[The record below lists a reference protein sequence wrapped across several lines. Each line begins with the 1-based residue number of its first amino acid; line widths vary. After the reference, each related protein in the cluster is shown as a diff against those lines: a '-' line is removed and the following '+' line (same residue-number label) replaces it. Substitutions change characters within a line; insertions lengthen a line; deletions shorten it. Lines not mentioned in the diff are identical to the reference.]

1 MSIVRKKK
9 KPSLVKFIEC
19 NIDLPPRGCSGIFPF
34 EGCTNPTIQL
44 DAIGTISCEGIISGR
59 VLCDYQPLQS
69 VTVNLSSSFPGLVFD
84 NPNPVTDSTGRFST
98 RVTVAPGTS
107 IIPNIIVTATAVVIG
122 KTVRDSMSVRV
133 DCIKCKHPE
142 LTLDPIKEPVGCK
155 GAKLSG
161 RLICDGRAI
170 GNAAISFIIESQSKR
185 VVITPNPAIT
195 QGDGKFTAT
204 LVLFP
209 EVNETITI
217 TATTK
222 IGGKTVSSET
232 REVKVRCVKC
242 KKPDIKLDKLKK
254 IDCRAVVG
262 GKVTCDGV
270 PQANIPVTLTGS
282 PILKFRPSAPVTNEK
297 GEFSSV
303 VKVKNGT
310 KFQSAFY
317 TAKAVMSGKT
327 VEDTDQVIAGCYKC
341 EKPKLTLEVPCE
353 VIPCEGTKLTG
364 QLTCDGTPIRNAAIT
379 ITIIDSSPGAVEV
392 NPNPAWTNEQGEYET
407 MIIPVSGK
415 SEDISIQAMTI
426 FGDKVIKSMIKTV
439 KIHCQCKD
447 LTIELDHIKEIDCC
461 GKVSGKVRCDKDPL
475 DNVKVKLSSPVLRFE
490 PDVVSTD
497 EHGRFT
503 SDVKVPPNTPFK
515 DVMYSA
521 SAMVGD
527 EEVSEKAFVYAG
539 CKECREVKLTFQVPP
554 YVGCKGALLT
564 GRVLCDSRPLEDIE
578 VHFEVKEKH
587 FKGTIVPNPAIT
599 DEKGNYSA
607 KIIPEYGKHEHIS
620 IQAFVVIDGKK
631 VSTKPYDV
639 HIKCVCPPEECTCE
653 YD

>member
-1 MSIVRKKK
+1 MRKKK
-9 KPSLVKFIEC
+9 KPSLVKFIDC

-59 VLCDYQPLQS
+59 VLCDYQPLQG

-98 RVTVAPGTS
+98 KVTVVPGTS
-107 IIPNIIVTATAVVIG
+107 IIPNVIVTATAVVIG
-122 KTVRDSMSVRV
+122 KEVRDSMSVRV

-142 LTLDPIKEPVGCK
+142 LTLDTIKEPVGCK

-195 QGDGKFTAT
+195 QGDGEFTAT

-209 EVNETITI
+209 EVNETISI
-217 TATTK
+217 TASTK
-222 IGGKTVSSET
+222 IGGKTVTSET
-232 REVKVRCVKC
+232 REVKVRCAKC
-242 KKPDIKLDKLKK
+242 KKPDIKLGELKK
-254 IDCRAVVG
+254 IDCCAVVR

-270 PQANIPVTLTGS
+270 PQSNITVILTGS
-282 PILKFRPSAPVTNEK
+282 PILKFRSSAPVTNEK

-310 KFQSAFY
+310 DFQSAFY
-317 TAKAVMSGKT
+317 TAKAVVSGKT
-327 VEDTDQVIAGCYKC
+327 VEDTDQVMAGCNKC
-341 EKPKLTLEVPCE
+341 KKPKLTLEVPCE

-407 MIIPVSGK
+407 KITPVSGK

-426 FGDKVIKSMIKTV
+426 FGDKMIKSMIKTV

-447 LTIELDHIKEIDCC
+447 PTIELDHIKEIDCC
-461 GKVSGKVRCDKDPL
+461 GKVSGKVCCDKKPL
-475 DNVKVKLSSPVLRFE
+475 NDVKVKLSSPVLRFE
-490 PDVVSTD
+490 PDVVYTD
-497 EHGRFT
+497 ELGRF
-503 SDVKVPPNTPFK
+503 SSAAKVPQNTPFE
-515 DVMYSA
+515 DVKYSA
-521 SAMVGD
+521 STEIED
-527 EEVSEKAFVYAG
+527 EKKIVEKAFVYAG
-539 CKECREVKLTFQVPP
+539 CQECREVKLTFKVPP
-554 YVGCKGALLT
+554 KVRCKGACLT
-564 GRVLCDSRPLEDIE
+564 GKVLCDSKPLENLK
-578 VHFEVKEKH
+578 VHFEVKEKDY
-587 FKGTIVPNPAIT
+587 KSTVAPNPAIT
-599 DEKGNYSA
+599 DKEGHYSS
-607 KIIPEYGKHEHIS
+607 KIIPNHGMQGRIS
-620 IQAFVVIDGKK
+620 IRAFVVIDDKK
-631 VSTKPYDV
+631 IYTKPYDV
-639 HIKCVCPPEECTCE
+639 HIECVCPPEECSCKN
-653 YD
+653 D

>member
-1 MSIVRKKK
+1 MVRKKK
-9 KPSLVKFIEC
+9 KPTLGKVIDCK
-19 NIDLPPRGCSGIFPF
+19 IDLPPRGCPGIFPF

-44 DAIGTISCEGIISGR
+44 DQKGMISCEGIISGR
-59 VLCDYQPLQS
+59 VLCDYQPLQG

-84 NPNPVTDSTGRFST
+84 DPNPVTDSTGRFST

-107 IIPNIIVTATAVVIG
+107 IIPNVIVTATAVVIG
-122 KTVRDSMSVRV
+122 KTIRDSISVRV

-155 GAKLSG
+155 GAKVSG

-185 VVITPNPAIT
+185 IVITPNPTIT
-195 QGDGKFTAT
+195 QSDGKFTAT

-209 EVNETITI
+209 DVNETITI

-222 IGGKTVSSET
+222 IGGKRVSSET

-242 KKPDIKLDKLKK
+242 KKPDIKLKNLKK
-254 IDCRAVVG
+254 IDCRTIVV

-270 PQANIPVTLTGS
+270 PQADVPVTLTGS
-282 PILKFRPSAPVTNEK
+282 PILKFKPPVPVTNEK

-303 VKVKNGT
+303 VKVKSGT
-310 KFQSAFY
+310 EFQSAFY
-317 TAKAVMSGKT
+317 KAEAVVGGKT
-327 VEDTDQVIAGCYKC
+327 VTDIDHVIAGCKRC
-341 EKPKLTLEVPCE
+341 EKPKLTLEVECE
-353 VIPCEGTKLTG
+353 VIPCKGAKLSG
-364 QLTCDGTPIRNAAIT
+364 QLTCDGIPIRHAPVT
-379 ITIIDSSPGAVEV
+379 IDILGSSPGAVEV
-392 NPNPAWTNEQGEYET
+392 KPNPARTNDQGEYET
-407 MIIPVSGK
+407 MITPVSGK
-415 SEDISIQAMTI
+415 SEDISIQAMTTLD
-426 FGDKVIKSMIKTV
+426 DKVIKSMIKTV
-439 KIHCQCKD
+439 KIHCPCKNP
-447 LTIELDHIKEIDCC
+447 TIELDHIKEIDCC
-461 GKVSGKVRCDKDPL
+461 GQVSGKVCCDKKPL
-475 DNVKVKLSSPVLRFE
+475 DNVKVKLSSPVLQFE

-521 SAMVGD
+521 SAVVGD
-527 EEVSEKAFVYAG
+527 KEISKKAFVYAG
-539 CKECREVKLTFQVPP
+539 CLKCKEVKLTLKVPP
-554 YVGCKGALLT
+554 YVGCKGARLT
-564 GRVLCDSRPLEDIE
+564 GRVLCDSRTLEDIK
-578 VHFEVKEKH
+578 VHFEIEEKH
-587 FKGTIVPNPAIT
+587 FKGTIAPNPAIT
-599 DEKGNYSA
+599 DEEGNYSA
-607 KIIPEYGKHEHIS
+607 KILPEYGMHDRIS

-639 HIKCVCPPEECTCE
+639 HIKCVCPPEECSCE

>member
-9 KPSLVKFIEC
+9 KPSLVKFIDC
-19 NIDLPPRGCSGIFPF
+19 NIDLPPRGCPGIFPF

-59 VLCDYQPLQS
+59 VLCDYQPLQG

-84 NPNPVTDSTGRFST
+84 NPNPATDSTGRFST

-107 IIPNIIVTATAVVIG
+107 IIPNVIVTATAVVIG
-122 KTVRDSMSVRV
+122 KTIRDSISVRV
-133 DCIKCKHPE
+133 DCIRCKNPE

-170 GNAAISFIIESQSKR
+170 GSAAISFIIESQSKR
-185 VVITPNPAIT
+185 IVITPNPAIT
-195 QGDGKFTAT
+195 QGDGKFSAT

-209 EVNETITI
+209 DVNETITI

-222 IGGKTVSSET
+222 IGGKRVTSET

-242 KKPDIKLDKLKK
+242 KKPDIKLNKFKK
-254 IDCRAVVG
+254 IDCRAVVV

-282 PILKFRPSAPVTNEK
+282 PMLKFKPPVPVTNEK

-317 TAKAVMSGKT
+317 KAEAVVGGKK
-327 VEDTDQVIAGCYKC
+327 VEDTDQVIAGCERC

-353 VIPCEGTKLTG
+353 VIPCKGTELTG
-364 QLTCDGTPIRNAAIT
+364 QLTCDGTPIRNTAIK
-379 ITIIDSSPGAVEV
+379 IVIIESSPGAVEV
-392 NPNPAWTNEQGEYET
+392 KPNPVLTNEQGEYET
-407 MIIPVSGK
+407 KITPISGK
-415 SEDISIQAMTI
+415 SEDISIQATTTL
-426 FGDKVIKSMIKTV
+426 GDTVIKSMIKTV
-439 KIHCQCKD
+439 KIHCECKD
-447 LTIELDHIKEIDCC
+447 PTIELDHLKVIDCC
-461 GKVSGKVRCDKDPL
+461 GKVSGKVRCDKEPL
-475 DNVKVKLSSPVLRFE
+475 DNVKVRLSSPVLRFE

-521 SAMVGD
+521 SAVIGD
-527 EEVSEKAFVYAG
+527 KEIEEKAFVYAG
-539 CKECREVKLTFQVPP
+539 CQECSEVKLTFHVPP
-554 YVGCKGALLT
+554 YIGCKGGRLT
-564 GRVLCDSRPLEDIE
+564 GRVLCDSRPLEDIK
-578 VHFEVKEKH
+578 VHFEVKEKP
-587 FKGTIVPNPAIT
+587 FKGAILPNPAIT
-599 DEKGNYSA
+599 DEKGNYLA
-607 KIIPEYGKHEHIS
+607 KIIPEYGMHDRIS

-631 VSTKPYDV
+631 VSTKPYEV
-639 HIKCVCPPEECTCE
+639 HIKCVCPPEECSCQ